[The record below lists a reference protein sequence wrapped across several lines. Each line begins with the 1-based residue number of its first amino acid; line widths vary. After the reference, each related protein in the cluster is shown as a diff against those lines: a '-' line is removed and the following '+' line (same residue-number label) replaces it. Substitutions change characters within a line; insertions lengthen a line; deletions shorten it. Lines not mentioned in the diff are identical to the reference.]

1 MYDVVCTVFGGHKMF
16 DVRVCC
22 SCFKDGGLACFEI
35 ALPIFL
41 LPVHGVKLDVN
52 SHLTTPTQHVMVG
65 ITRSKVYNFF
75 GGGRSDSWSGAA
87 LSETAS
93 FAQYFGRFSVFC
105 VLYTN

>member
-16 DVRVCC
+16 DVCVCC

-52 SHLTTPTQHVMVG
+52 SHLTNPTQHVMVG
-65 ITRSKVYNFF
+65 ITRSKVYNFCVSNHVILQS
-75 GGGRSDSWSGAA
+75 RSNLD
-87 LSETAS
+87 
-93 FAQYFGRFSVFC
+93 VFIA
-105 VLYTN
+105 